1 MLLRI
6 LVFGV
11 LIFAGL
17 ELGAECQAPPDM
29 LSLIREPLLV
39 KAIHRRVTGQAKSV
53 AADGASTLSAE
64 WVAGTRKDWFIENQR
79 GGSDLVDAGV
89 TLGDHKLVDAG
100 LREFEWGYA
109 RQGKDGG
116 FPETGDP
123 FHSTSIFVLDSGR
136 SLIALRERR
145 DEFPEFMQRVDKLAG
160 QLGAAAEWMLEPAV
174 LERGKRGNMPYT
186 HRRWIVAAAL
196 GQAAQLTGNARFA
209 KAAAEFAA
217 DGIKLQ
223 QEDGLNPEKGG
234 FDVSYQMV
242 DGLNGARYYT
252 TLDCASQAEMMAR
265 VRRMIE
271 KTCHWE
277 MQHISANGEIDVEGS
292 TRMLKEKARSGV
304 IKHPN
309 YKEIIQTFSYAA
321 AITGDKAYAD
331 VAERLAKNQGWIK

>member
-1 MLLRI
+1 MMLRL
-6 LVFGV
+6 LVFGTV
-11 LIFAGL
+11 M
-17 ELGAECQAPPDM
+17 LGAECQAPPTM

-39 KAIHRRVTGQAKSV
+39 KAIHRRMTGQAKSV

-79 GGSDLVDAGV
+79 GGSDLVEAGV
-89 TLGDHKLVDAG
+89 ALGDRKLVDAG

-109 RQGKDGG
+109 RQAKDGG

-136 SLIALRERR
+136 ALIALRERR
-145 DEFPEFMQRVDKLAG
+145 EEFPEFMPRLDKLAA
-160 QLGAAAEWMLEPAV
+160 QLGAAANWMLQPAV

-196 GQAAQLTGNARFA
+196 GQASQLTGNARFA
-209 KAAAEFAA
+209 KAAAEFAE

-223 QEDGLNPEKGG
+223 REDGENPEKGG

-242 DGLNGARYYT
+242 DGLNGSRYYT
-252 TLDCASQAEMMAR
+252 TLDCASQAELMAR

-271 KTCHWE
+271 KTCRWE
-277 MQHISANGEIDVEGS
+277 MRHISADGEVDVDGS

-304 IKHPN
+304 IKRPN
-309 YKEIIQTFSYAA
+309 YKEIVQTFTYAT
-321 AITGDKAYAD
+321 AITGDRAYIE
-331 VAERLAKNQGWIK
+331 VAERLAKNQGWLK